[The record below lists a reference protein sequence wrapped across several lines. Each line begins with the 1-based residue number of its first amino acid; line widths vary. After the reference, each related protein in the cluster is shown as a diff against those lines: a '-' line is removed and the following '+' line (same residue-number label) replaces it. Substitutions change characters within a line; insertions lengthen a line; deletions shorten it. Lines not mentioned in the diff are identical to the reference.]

1 MKMTRRPKNGAKSLK
16 KLEERYVSD
25 LLRQESITTEARS
38 FRLEAVPLVIAAVFL
53 VVVGLAVSSQ
63 AFVGGSGISI
73 PALLIVAAVFGGYM
87 ALNIG
92 ANDVANNMGPA
103 VGGKVITL
111 GWAVVLAGICEA
123 AGALLAGGD
132 VVSTVAKGII
142 QPDDNLSID
151 SFVFIMMSA
160 LIAAAIWIN
169 LATVLNAPVS
179 TTHSIV
185 GGVLGGGVAAA
196 GLGVVNWPMM
206 GNIAA
211 SWVISPVLG
220 GIVAAFMLG
229 LIKYLILYRN
239 DKIAA
244 ARRWVPLMIGLMS
257 AVFVGYMSMKGLK
270 RVWKPE
276 IDVVLLTSLATFAVV
291 TLMAVPYIRVIARG
305 LRNKKKDVARLFH
318 LPLIMGAALLSFAH
332 GANDVANAVGPLAA
346 ITSALLDPGAVGAK
360 VGIPLWV
367 MLIGAGGIALG
378 LALFGPKLIRTVG
391 EKITRMNAI
400 RAYCVAI
407 SAAITVLI
415 ATSMGLPVSSTH
427 IAVGAIFGVGFLRE
441 FLENPKRKRGR
452 RKSLLHDTPE
462 AALKQPQI
470 RQKRKLVRRRF
481 VLSIAAAWVV
491 TVPASALL
499 SGLVYVVLSSL

>member
-291 TLMAVPYIRVIARG
+291 TLMAVHYIRVIARG

>member
-491 TVPASALL
+491 RVPASALL

>member
-220 GIVAAFMLG
+220 GIVAALMLG